1 MEVGQGG
8 GARYGAL
15 HRLLWN
21 SRAGATAPW
30 RGDYQSRHFAP
41 AYPVQRV
48 AHNGMSLAE
57 FQRVMDEYLVWYSK
71 RRPHWPLE
79 ILAPHEKFHCSKLAI
94 SA

>member
-1 MEVGQGG
+1 
-8 GARYGAL
+8 
-15 HRLLWN
+15 
-21 SRAGATAPW
+21 
-30 RGDYQSRHFAP
+30 
-41 AYPVQRV
+41 VQRV